1 MCPFNKGDRLIEVTA
16 LTGLTVCIIL
26 FLVFQIRSDIR
37 NEWAHCNLSTWNNL
51 KYLVSFQ
58 KMNRLVKD
66 MNLAPADETRILAE
80 LYKWE
85 LNGNLQK
92 DI

>member
-1 MCPFNKGDRLIEVTA
+1 MCPFNTGDCLIEVTA

-51 KYLVSFQ
+51 KYLDSFQ
-58 KMNRLVKD
+58 KMNRLVKN
-66 MNLAPADETRILAE
+66 MNLAPADEARILAE
-80 LYKWE
+80 LSKWE